1 MGEGIITAHRTNCV
15 SKRLV
20 CSFAQE
26 RQADGEVGIGG
37 VSGKSDQMSIVTRST
52 CRLRWLSQ

>member
-26 RQADGEVGIGG
+26 RQADGEVGIGETHHPRKLF
-37 VSGKSDQMSIVTRST
+37 SN
-52 CRLRWLSQ
+52 LRWSNIQLNN